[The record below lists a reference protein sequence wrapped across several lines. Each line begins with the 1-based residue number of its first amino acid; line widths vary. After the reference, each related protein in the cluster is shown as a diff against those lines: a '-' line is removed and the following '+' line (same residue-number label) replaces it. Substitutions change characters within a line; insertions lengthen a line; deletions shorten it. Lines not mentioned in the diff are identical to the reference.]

1 MSTRLEALFYPEAP
15 ESLGRRLV
23 LAPLDVAEGAFRAAV
38 ALRTAAYARGWAR
51 PARVEGLRVVSVG
64 NLTAGGAGKTPVVRA
79 LAERLQAAGGSVAI
93 LSRGYGRRVSD
104 SRPVEGPQWPPVEAV
119 GDEPLMLARSLPGV
133 RVWVGADRVALARQA
148 REHGATVALLDDGFQ
163 TRRLARDLD
172 VVVVDEAVGLGNGHL
187 LPRGPLREPAAALR
201 RAQLLWVR
209 VSERPAGV
217 DWPEGVARV
226 RARHAPRDVVGPSG
240 TVTPAGALRERR
252 LVAFCGLARPV
263 SFRRTLEA
271 LGAEVVRFD
280 GFPDHHR
287 YTPTELRALE
297 QAARGGAMLVT
308 TEKDAV
314 RLPEGFPASV
324 LRLGVTVLEGEEHLR
339 HELARPPSGGGK

>member
-1 MSTRLEALFYPEAP
+1 MSARLEALFYPEAP
-15 ESLGRRLV
+15 EGPGRRWF
-23 LAPLDVAEGAFRAAV
+23 LAPLALAEGAFRAAV

-51 PARVEGLRVVSVG
+51 PARVEVLRVVSVG
-64 NLTAGGAGKTPVVRA
+64 NLTVGGAGKTPVVRA
-79 LAERLQAAGGSVAI
+79 LAERLGAAGESVAI
-93 LSRGYGRRVSD
+93 LSRGYGRRASD
-104 SRPVEGPQWPPVEAV
+104 PRLVEGPPWPMLEVA

-133 RVWVGADRVALARQA
+133 RVWVGGDRLELARRA
-148 REHGATVALLDDGFQ
+148 RERGATVALLDDGFQ

-172 VVVVDEAVGLGNGHL
+172 MVVVDEAVGLGNGHL
-187 LPRGPLREPAAALR
+187 LPRGPLREPASALR
-201 RAQLLWVR
+201 RAHLLWVR
-209 VSERPAGV
+209 VAERPARV
-217 DWPEGVARV
+217 DWPDGVPRV
-226 RARHAPRDVVGPSG
+226 RARHAPRDVVGPWGAVS
-240 TVTPAGALRERR
+240 PAGELRGRR
-252 LVAFCGLARPV
+252 VVAFCGLARPS

-271 LGAEVVRFD
+271 LGAEVVRFE

-287 YTPTELRALE
+287 YGASELKALE
-297 QAARGGAMLVT
+297 QAAPEAMLLT